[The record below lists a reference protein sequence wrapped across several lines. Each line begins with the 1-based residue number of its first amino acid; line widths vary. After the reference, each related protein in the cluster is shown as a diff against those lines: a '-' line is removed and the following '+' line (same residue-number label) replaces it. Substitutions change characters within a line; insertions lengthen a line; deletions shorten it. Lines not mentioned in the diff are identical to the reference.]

1 MHQINTLKK
10 IVFTTFLLAVSHIS
24 FSQYVQNQQT
34 ATDLINN
41 VLAGGG
47 VQITNVTILGAPA
60 QIGEFDFGT
69 TVGLSIN
76 RGVVMTTGSI
86 PGQLVDNGFSG
97 TINSPA
103 AEGTLSTSIGIG
115 EGDIDLTSIIGS
127 FGASPVTNN
136 KSVIEFDFVPCGSSV
151 SFNYVFGSEEYNGFV
166 CSQYF
171 DCFGFFISGPGITGP
186 YTGNAENIAI
196 VPSTNL
202 PVSMNTINNGQ
213 GVGDF
218 CPPGGLNN
226 SSYFVDNQLSQN
238 FGVFGFTTSLT
249 AEASVIVGE
258 TYHIKLVI
266 ANGFDSGFDSWVW
279 LEAESFN
286 SSIPSFTTGN
296 LLPDSS
302 AVEGCTQGTLSFFRS
317 ISTDP
322 LAVPVEYFGTA
333 TSGDDYIAL
342 PDTIFFA
349 AGQASVNVPFT
360 PLQDNIAEPIETVI
374 IVFTFINECTND
386 TFTVEQTIKIR
397 DEYQL
402 TITTPDLIFTCPQ
415 NSVTLQAQV
424 TGGFPPYIYLWQNN
438 NQITPTI
445 NVPVSETTTFIVEI
459 SDVLDCSFAQYTDS
473 VVVTIL
479 YESLS
484 TTTKDTLI
492 CPETTINLIATANSG
507 LLPYTFNWQGQGI
520 TSDTLVVTPADS
532 TVYIYTITDA
542 CNISIEDSILVF
554 VPETNPLTIIINDT
568 TICKNGEATLN
579 GLAAGGTAPY
589 TYIWTGPTVLTVVND
604 STSSAKPASTK
615 TYYVN
620 LTDKCN
626 EIVLDSIKVTVE
638 NCELNPGN
646 AFSPNGDGLNDFFKI
661 DFIEFY
667 PNNTVFIFNR
677 WGNTVYEK
685 TAYNNE
691 WNGDGLTS
699 GTYFYVIDPGDGS
712 DLLKGFLTLFQQ

>member
-1 MHQINTLKK
+1 MHQINIFKK
-10 IVFTTFLLAVSHIS
+10 IVFTTLLLAVSHIS
-24 FSQYVQNQQT
+24 FSQYVQTQQT

-47 VQITNVTILGAPA
+47 VQISNVTIAGDPA

-69 TVGLSIN
+69 SVGLSIN
-76 RGVVMTTGSI
+76 RGVVMTCGNLPAQS
-86 PGQLVDNGFSG
+86 VE
-97 TINSPA
+97 INSPA
-103 AEGTLSTSIGIG
+103 IQSLTTSFSNIVDGGT
-115 EGDIDLTSIIGS
+115 DNDLNTIINSLGV
-127 FGASPVTNN
+127 GATTLNR
-136 KSVIEFDFVPCGSSV
+136 SVIEFDFIPSGDSLR
-151 SFNYVFGSEEYNGFV
+151 FNYVFGSEEYSGFV
-166 CSQYF
+166 CSVFF
-171 DCFGFFISGPGITGP
+171 DVFGFFISGPGITGP
-186 YTGNAENIAI
+186 YTGNAKNIAT
-196 VPSTNL
+196 VPNSTL
-202 PVSMNTINNGQ
+202 PVSMNTINSGTPSQ
-213 GVGDF
+213 VGDV
-218 CPPGGLNN
+218 CPLGGLDNAA
-226 SSYFVDNQLSQN
+226 YFVDNSNSQN
-238 FGVFGFTTSLT
+238 FSPFGFTTMLT
-249 AEASVIVGE
+249 AETSVICGE

-266 ANGFDSGFDSWVW
+266 ANGSDGALDSWVW

-302 AVEGCTQGTLSFFRS
+302 AVEGCTQGTLTFFRS
-317 ISTDP
+317 ITIDP
-322 LAVPVEYFGTA
+322 LAVPLVYLGTA

-349 AGQASVNVPFT
+349 AGEASVNVPFI
-360 PLQDNIAEPIETVI
+360 PLQDNIVEPIETVI
-374 IVFTFINECTND
+374 IVFTFINECND
-386 TFTVEQTIKIR
+386 TIVLEQTIKIR

-402 TITTPDLIFTCPQ
+402 IITTPDLIFTCPQ
-415 NSVTLQAQV
+415 NNVTLQAQV
-424 TGGFPPYIYLWQNN
+424 TGGFPPYTYLWQNN

-445 NVPVSETTTFIVEI
+445 NVPVNETTTYTVQI
-459 SDVLDCSFAQYTDS
+459 SDVLDCSFSQYTDS

-479 YESLS
+479 YDSLT
-484 TTTKDTLI
+484 TTTKDTTI
-492 CPETTINLIATANSG
+492 CPETTINLIASADNG
-507 LLPYTFNWQGQGI
+507 LLPYAFNWQGQGI

-554 VPETNPLTIIINDT
+554 VPETDPLTITVNDT
-568 TICKNGEATLN
+568 TICKNSEATLN
-579 GLAAGGTAPY
+579 GLGAGGTAPY
-589 TYIWTGPTVLTVVND
+589 TYLWTGPTVLTVVND
-604 STSSAKPASTK
+604 STSSAKPASTT

-620 LTDKCN
+620 LTDNCN
-626 EIVLDSIKVTVE
+626 EIVLDSLKVTVE

-646 AFSPNGDGLNDFFKI
+646 AFSPNGDGLNDFFKV

-691 WNGDGLTS
+691 WNGDGLPS

-712 DLLKGFLTLFQQ
+712 DMLKGFLTLFQQ